1 MLNLHLVYSLYIGV
15 IVKNADLFKNYLFQC
30 QHFLAPFWWINCPTR
45 RALYCHWGVCIDHLF
60 HNPDLRKIDR
70 TNVIYYLVQ
79 FRLFGLI
86 LLIATVACSFKFKT
100 VSFLAISIFPQFQF
114 CIFLLPANCKT
125 GKFGNFPTCILID
138 KILNHRLVTRNLLGD
153 NSTR

>member
-1 MLNLHLVYSLYIGV
+1 MLNLHPVYSLYIGA
-15 IVKNADLFKNYLFQC
+15 IAKNADLFKNYLFQC

-86 LLIATVACSFKFKT
+86 LLIAIAACSFKFKT
-100 VSFLAISIFPQFQF
+100 VSFFAISIFPQHFAFFSFLQIARRASLG
-114 CIFLLPANCKT
+114 IF
-125 GKFGNFPTCILID
+125 
-138 KILNHRLVTRNLLGD
+138 RLA
-153 NSTR
+153 